1 MACDFPSTE
10 ALTAVEAT
18 SLVCEIELLET
29 AVRTARE
36 NVELLVRLGEL
47 YSRSGRIREGLAVD
61 LRLVTLAPRDPIV
74 LYNLACSFSLWG
86 KPETALRMLELALEF
101 GYDDEGHLVRDPD
114 LANVRDLACFDEF
127 LIRLRTHSLARALR
141 AERP

>member
-10 ALTAVEAT
+10 VLAAVEAT

-29 AVRTARE
+29 AICTARE

-86 KPETALRMLELALEF
+86 KPETALRMLELSLEF

-114 LANVRDLACFDEF
+114 LANVRELACFDEF
-127 LIRLRTHSLARALR
+127 LIRLRTRSLARDLR

>member
-10 ALTAVEAT
+10 ALAAVEAT
-18 SLVCEIELLET
+18 SLVCEIDLLET
-29 AVRTARE
+29 AVSTARE
-36 NVELLVRLGEL
+36 NVEVLVRLGEL
-47 YSRSGRIREGLAVD
+47 YSRAGRIREGLAVD

-86 KPETALRMLELALEF
+86 KAETALRMLELALEF

-114 LANVRDLACFDEF
+114 LANVRGLATFDEF
-127 LIRLRTHSLARALR
+127 LTRLRTHSLARALR